1 MNLHE
6 YQGKELLARYGVPVQ
21 QGILA
26 HTLEEAVAAYEKI
39 KQDSGSPFA
48 VVKAQ
53 IHAGGRGKGGGVKL
67 AKNMDDLKTHAGNI
81 LGMML
86 KTPQTPGGMEGPG
99 KLVRKVIITED
110 AYKPNFE
117 SCKEYYISVLTDRD
131 SKRNVIVYSVKGGMD
146 IEAVAEETPE
156 LVHKEFVDPQ
166 LGLQGFQARKIAF
179 NFGLQGEAFKS
190 MIKFVTKLYDAFVK
204 SDATLIEIN
213 PCMHNGLDEMIA
225 VDTKMALDD
234 NALFRHKDLIAWR
247 DKDEEDPM
255 EVEAGEHDLNY
266 VKLDGN
272 VGCMVNGAGLAM
284 ATMDVIKLSGGE
296 PANFL
301 DVGGTADAQRVEQA
315 FRLILKDPNVEAI
328 LINIFGGIVRCDRV
342 ANGVVEAYKNMG
354 DEINVPIIVRLQGTN
369 ADIAKHIIDESGL
382 NVRSATLLQE
392 AAEEVGKA
400 LQPEDL
406 TKIEGIGPKIQE
418 ALNEAGIKSYRKL
431 SVTSAEQLKEIL
443 KSFPMVNPS
452 TWSQQADMAS
462 KGKWQELRKWQDE
475 LIGGVEK

>member
-26 HTLEEAVAAYEKI
+26 HTVEEAVAAYQKLEAET
-39 KQDSGSPFA
+39 GSKFA

-67 AKNMDDLKTHAGNI
+67 AKNLDQIKEHAGNI

-99 KLVRKVIITED
+99 KLVSKILITED

-117 SCKEYYISVLTDRD
+117 SCKEYYVSILTDRN
-131 SKRNVIVYSVKGGMD
+131 SKKNVIIYSIKGGMD

-156 LVHKEFVDPQ
+156 LVLKEFVDPQ
-166 LGLQGFQARKIAF
+166 LGFQAFQARKIAF
-179 NFGLQGEAFKS
+179 NLGLEGTAFKN
-190 MIKFVTKLYDAFVK
+190 MVNFITKLYHAYVDA
-204 SDATLIEIN
+204 DASLIEIN
-213 PCMHNGLDEMIA
+213 PCMHNGLDEILA
-225 VDTKMALDD
+225 VDTKLTLDD
-234 NALFRHKDLIAWR
+234 NALYRHKDLIEWR
-247 DKDEEDPM
+247 DKAEEDPM
-255 EVEAGEHDLNY
+255 EVEADEYNLNY

-284 ATMDVIKLSGGE
+284 ASMDVIKLSGGE

-301 DVGGTADAQRVEQA
+301 DVGGTADAKRVEQA

-342 ANGVVEAYKNMG
+342 ANGVVEAYNNMG
-354 DEINVPIIVRLQGTN
+354 EDINVPIIVRLQGTN
-369 ADIAKHIIDESGL
+369 ADIAKQILDESGL
-382 NVRSATLLQE
+382 AVKSAILLQE
-392 AAEEVGKA
+392 AADRVTEV
-400 LQPEDL
+400 LQPSDL
-406 TKIEGIGPKIQE
+406 TKIEGIGPVIQE
-418 ALNEAGIKSYRKL
+418 ALYTAGIKSYRKL
-431 SVTSAEQLKEIL
+431 SFLTEDQIKAIFDGRFATAKP
-443 KSFPMVNPS
+443 K
-452 TWSQQADMAS
+452 TWAQQAALAS
-462 KGKWQELRKWQDE
+462 KGKWDELKKWQDE
-475 LIGGVEK
+475 LVGGV